1 MPSSMSR
8 RSEPVPLQASAGGIV
23 ANFSVAPNVVGVV
36 DGSVESDAVAIAAS
50 VADAARFATVYE
62 RHLDAVAAY
71 LTRRVGG
78 ELAEDLSAEVFVR
91 AFRARASFRPD
102 HDTARPWLFG
112 IAGNLV
118 VDHRRAERRRLL
130 GLQRLASAG
139 PEGVAPELAGLSSEL
154 ARCLLALR
162 AADRDTLLL
171 VVWGELSYEETA
183 TALGVPIGT
192 VRSRIARARRRL
204 SMELEP
210 GRSGA
215 SSAPGVELGGTNV

>member
-1 MPSSMSR
+1 M
-8 RSEPVPLQASAGGIV
+8 
-23 ANFSVAPNVVGVV
+23 
-36 DGSVESDAVAIAAS
+36 ESDVVAIAGS
-50 VADAARFATVYE
+50 VADPAQFATVYE

-78 ELAEDLSAEVFVR
+78 ELAEDLAAEVFVR

-118 VDHRRAERRRLL
+118 VDHRRAERRRLR
-130 GLQRLASAG
+130 GLQRIAADR
-139 PEGVAPELAGLSSEL
+139 PPGVGPELAGISQELSRS
-154 ARCLLALR
+154 LLALT

-171 VVWGELSYEETA
+171 VVWGELSYEEA
-183 TALGVPIGT
+183 AIALTVPIGT

-204 SMELEP
+204 SIDL
-210 GRSGA
+210 RSHGFDA
-215 SSAPGVELGGTNV
+215 SSTSRIESGEANV

>member
-1 MPSSMSR
+1 
-8 RSEPVPLQASAGGIV
+8 V
-23 ANFSVAPNVVGVV
+23 
-36 DGSVESDAVAIAAS
+36 
-50 VADAARFATVYE
+50 RFAIVYE

-78 ELAEDLSAEVFVR
+78 DLAEDLSAEVFVR
-91 AFRARASFRPD
+91 AFRARASFRPV

-130 GLQRLASAG
+130 GLQRVARTC
-139 PEGVAPELAGLSSEL
+139 PEGVSPELAGISSEL
-154 ARCLLALR
+154 AQCLLALP

-171 VVWGELSYEETA
+171 VAWGELSYEETA

-204 SMELEP
+204 SIELEP
-210 GRSGA
+210 SGRDG
-215 SSAPGVELGGTNV
+215 SSTCGVESGGTNV